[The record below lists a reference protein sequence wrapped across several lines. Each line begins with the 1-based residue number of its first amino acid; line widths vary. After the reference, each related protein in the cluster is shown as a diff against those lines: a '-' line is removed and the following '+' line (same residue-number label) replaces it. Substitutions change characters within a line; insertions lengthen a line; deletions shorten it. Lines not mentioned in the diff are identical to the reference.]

1 VSVRGLEA
9 ELMARVVVI
18 ASAEI
23 GRDALESVLE
33 ADDELHVLVPA
44 VEQSRLAWL
53 TSAEDKARAQA
64 ERVGEQIGR
73 DAPAKLASLEV
84 KPDSPSQ
91 LVRDA
96 IAEHHPDRI
105 VLALREGDEAT
116 WLEEDELKGLPTDID
131 GVPVTRLALTEG
143 GD

>member
-1 VSVRGLEA
+1 
-9 ELMARVVVI
+9 MARVVVI

-23 GRDALESVLE
+23 DREALDTVLE
-33 ADDELHVLVPA
+33 PGDELHVLVPA

-73 DAPAKLASLEV
+73 DAPAELASLEV

-91 LVRDA
+91 VVRDA

-116 WLEEDELKGLPTDID
+116 WLEEAELDRLPSEID
-131 GVPVTRLALTEG
+131 GIPVTRLALTEG
-143 GD
+143 DA